1 MWQVSQKLINTEDL
15 ISWKN
20 FLKKNK
26 KNSML
31 QSTYMKN
38 LQKIFYPIIYYVFV
52 SRKLFWALND
62 YLFLIQMALNCRA
75 LRYIIMVL
83 KKMRLL
89 PDTILFSFA
98 KFAMSYQNGVKYN
111 FEVAWIFLSSY
122 DFTFTLFF
130 LSDWTLKEIALSN
143 FAF

>member
-1 MWQVSQKLINTEDL
+1 
-15 ISWKN
+15 
-20 FLKKNK
+20 
-26 KNSML
+26 
-31 QSTYMKN
+31 
-38 LQKIFYPIIYYVFV
+38 
-52 SRKLFWALND
+52 
-62 YLFLIQMALNCRA
+62 MALNCRA

-111 FEVAWIFLSSY
+111 FEVASIFLSSY

-130 LSDWTLKEIALSN
+130 PD
-143 FAF
+143 

>member
-1 MWQVSQKLINTEDL
+1 MCQVSQKLINTEVL
-15 ISWKN
+15 ISWEN
-20 FLKKNK
+20 FLNKNK
-26 KNSML
+26 KNSVL
-31 QSTYMKN
+31 QSTWKIRLH
-38 LQKIFYPIIYYVFV
+38 LQKTFHPIVYYVFV

-62 YLFLIQMALNCRA
+62 YLFLIQIALNCRA

-83 KKMRLL
+83 KKIRLL

-130 LSDWTLKEIALSN
+130 YQIEP
-143 FAF
+143 